1 MGTKHIKE
9 PQYILSEFL
18 DVTNINSSESN
29 IRDVINKLC
38 SLCFSEKIIYFMKV
52 EMKAFFTDSISIF
65 EVKEKYLSFK
75 VFLQLLEELKSKN
88 FENHM
93 IKIDIFNKINDK
105 SFNEQKDSIDKFA
118 ESEKGKSILSEIN
131 KYNDNNFSHVFILV
145 SFYFFIFICVFKDVI
160 PPIEQN
166 EKLKD
171 NVLYFTYD
179 ITYKNIE
186 NIANIDQIN
195 EYIDKIKEINSFNY
209 TKNACKNILFLL
221 NLKKYE
227 KEISSKEIIC
237 KDFFENYGDTSKIN
251 DNIKWRIYEKNLN
264 ENKKE
269 SNYICKII
277 EGKMTEKEKDNFDI
291 FENIYKIKEKNIKGI
306 SGEILKSLI
315 YNNEILIIKIEPNY
329 FKKYNSTIEEMEKGI
344 ELVKKSYF
352 AQHTN
357 INTYVQIKNKIINLD
372 SSYDLFMKELDK
384 QKVIIEQNKLKNLIE
399 QLKSQ
404 IDTEKEKNKKL
415 ERELAEEKNMN
426 KKSEKII
433 ETLNKELDNN
443 EKGNELDKKTK
454 DSLIKIILEKENNI
468 KELNSKLLRYPI
480 SIEENEKLMT
490 INFISKD
497 KKLVTSIICKSN
509 DIFEKIE
516 GQLYNNYPQFFK
528 KEITFL
534 IDGKS
539 INKNMTLEQNGIHN
553 DSVIII
559 K

>member
-291 FENIYKIKEKNIKGI
+291 FENIYNIKEKNIKGI

-443 EKGNELDKKTK
+443 EKGNELDKETK

>member
-186 NIANIDQIN
+186 NIANINQIN

-291 FENIYKIKEKNIKGI
+291 FENIYNIKEKNIKGI

-497 KKLVTSIICKSN
+497 KKLVTSIVCKSN

>member
-131 KYNDNNFSHVFILV
+131 KYNDNNFSHVFILF

-291 FENIYKIKEKNIKGI
+291 FENIYNIKEKNIKGI

-497 KKLVTSIICKSN
+497 KKLVTSIVCKSN

>member
-291 FENIYKIKEKNIKGI
+291 FENIYNIKEKNIKGI

>member
-38 SLCFSEKIIYFMKV
+38 SLCFSEKILYFMKV

-291 FENIYKIKEKNIKGI
+291 FENIYNIKEKNIKGI

-480 SIEENEKLMT
+480 SVEENEKLMT

-497 KKLVTSIICKSN
+497 KKLVTSIVCKSN

>member
-291 FENIYKIKEKNIKGI
+291 FENIYNIKEENIKGI

-433 ETLNKELDNN
+433 EDLNKELDNN
-443 EKGNELDKKTK
+443 EKGNELDKETK
-454 DSLIKIILEKENNI
+454 DSLIKIILEKEKNI

>member
-291 FENIYKIKEKNIKGI
+291 FENIYNIKEKNIKGI

-372 SSYDLFMKELDK
+372 SSYDLFMKELDE

-443 EKGNELDKKTK
+443 EKGNELDKETK
-454 DSLIKIILEKENNI
+454 DSLIKIILEKEKNI
-468 KELNSKLLRYPI
+468 KKLNSKLLRYPI

>member
-291 FENIYKIKEKNIKGI
+291 FENIYNIKEKNIKGI

-454 DSLIKIILEKENNI
+454 DSWIKIILEKENNI

-497 KKLVTSIICKSN
+497 KKLVTSIVCKSN

>member
-38 SLCFSEKIIYFMKV
+38 SLCFSEKIIHFIKV

-291 FENIYKIKEKNIKGI
+291 FENIYNIKEKNIKGI

-443 EKGNELDKKTK
+443 EKGNELDKETK
-454 DSLIKIILEKENNI
+454 DSLIKIILEKEKNI
-468 KELNSKLLRYPI
+468 KKLNSKLLRYPI

-497 KKLVTSIICKSN
+497 KKLVTSIVCKSN

>member
-179 ITYKNIE
+179 ITYINIE

-291 FENIYKIKEKNIKGI
+291 FENIYNIKEKNIKGI

-497 KKLVTSIICKSN
+497 KKLVTSIVCKSN

>member
-1 MGTKHIKE
+1 
-9 PQYILSEFL
+9 
-18 DVTNINSSESN
+18 
-29 IRDVINKLC
+29 
-38 SLCFSEKIIYFMKV
+38 MKV

-497 KKLVTSIICKSN
+497 KKLVTSIVCKSN

>member
-1 MGTKHIKE
+1 MGTKSIKE
-9 PQYILSEFL
+9 SQYILSEFL
-18 DVTNINSSESN
+18 DVTNINSSELN

-38 SLCFSEKIIYFMKV
+38 SLCFSEKIIHFIKV

-269 SNYICKII
+269 NNYICKII

-291 FENIYKIKEKNIKGI
+291 FENIYNIKEKNIKGI

>member
-18 DVTNINSSESN
+18 DVTNINSSELN

-38 SLCFSEKIIYFMKV
+38 SLCFSEKIIHFIKV

-75 VFLQLLEELKSKN
+75 VFLQLLEQLKSKN

-291 FENIYKIKEKNIKGI
+291 FENIYNIKEKNIKGI

-433 ETLNKELDNN
+433 EDLNKELDNN
-443 EKGNELDKKTK
+443 EKGNELDKETK
-454 DSLIKIILEKENNI
+454 DSLIKIILEKEKNI

-497 KKLVTSIICKSN
+497 KKLVTSIVCKSN

>member
-1 MGTKHIKE
+1 M
-9 PQYILSEFL
+9 
-18 DVTNINSSESN
+18 
-29 IRDVINKLC
+29 
-38 SLCFSEKIIYFMKV
+38 
-52 EMKAFFTDSISIF
+52 
-65 EVKEKYLSFK
+65 
-75 VFLQLLEELKSKN
+75 
-88 FENHM
+88 
-93 IKIDIFNKINDK
+93 
-105 SFNEQKDSIDKFA
+105 
-118 ESEKGKSILSEIN
+118 
-131 KYNDNNFSHVFILV
+131 
-145 SFYFFIFICVFKDVI
+145 
-160 PPIEQN
+160 
-166 EKLKD
+166 
-171 NVLYFTYD
+171 
-179 ITYKNIE
+179 
-186 NIANIDQIN
+186 
-195 EYIDKIKEINSFNY
+195 
-209 TKNACKNILFLL
+209 
-221 NLKKYE
+221 
-227 KEISSKEIIC
+227 
-237 KDFFENYGDTSKIN
+237 
-251 DNIKWRIYEKNLN
+251 N

-291 FENIYKIKEKNIKGI
+291 FENIYNIKEKNIKGI

>member
-291 FENIYKIKEKNIKGI
+291 FENIYNIKEKNIKGI

-480 SIEENEKLMT
+480 SVEENEKLMT

-497 KKLVTSIICKSN
+497 KKLVTSIVCKSN

>member
-291 FENIYKIKEKNIKGI
+291 FENIYNIKEKNIKGI

-497 KKLVTSIICKSN
+497 KKLVTSIVCKSN

>member
-38 SLCFSEKIIYFMKV
+38 SLCFSEKIIHFIKV

-75 VFLQLLEELKSKN
+75 VFLQLLEELKSKS

-269 SNYICKII
+269 NNYICKII

-291 FENIYKIKEKNIKGI
+291 FENIYNIKEENIKGI

-433 ETLNKELDNN
+433 EDLNKELDNN
-443 EKGNELDKKTK
+443 EKGNELDKETK
-454 DSLIKIILEKENNI
+454 DSLIKIILEKEKNI

>member
-38 SLCFSEKIIYFMKV
+38 SLCFSEKIIHFIKV

-131 KYNDNNFSHVFILV
+131 KYHDNNFSHVFILV

-264 ENKKE
+264 ENNKE
-269 SNYICKII
+269 NNYICKII

-291 FENIYKIKEKNIKGI
+291 FENIYNIKEKNIKGI

-497 KKLVTSIICKSN
+497 KKLVTSIVCKSN

>member
-186 NIANIDQIN
+186 NINNINQIN

-251 DNIKWRIYEKNLN
+251 DNIKWRIYEKNLK

-291 FENIYKIKEKNIKGI
+291 FENIDNIKEKNIKGI

-497 KKLVTSIICKSN
+497 KKLVTSIVCKSN

>member
-291 FENIYKIKEKNIKGI
+291 FENIYNIKEKNIKGI

-404 IDTEKEKNKKL
+404 IDIEKEKNKKL

-497 KKLVTSIICKSN
+497 KKLVTSIVCKSN

>member
-221 NLKKYE
+221 NLKKHE

-291 FENIYKIKEKNIKGI
+291 FENIYNIKEKNIKGI

-433 ETLNKELDNN
+433 EDLNKELDNN

>member
-38 SLCFSEKIIYFMKV
+38 SLCFSEKIIHFIKV

-131 KYNDNNFSHVFILV
+131 KYNDNNFSHIFILV

-291 FENIYKIKEKNIKGI
+291 FENIYNIKEENIKGI

-443 EKGNELDKKTK
+443 EKGNELDKETK
-454 DSLIKIILEKENNI
+454 DSLIKIILEKEKNI

>member
-118 ESEKGKSILSEIN
+118 ESEKGKNILSEIN
-131 KYNDNNFSHVFILV
+131 NYCNNNPHVLCLYF
-145 SFYFFIFICVFKDVI
+145 FYIFIFICV
-160 PPIEQN
+160 
-166 EKLKD
+166 
-171 NVLYFTYD
+171 
-179 ITYKNIE
+179 
-186 NIANIDQIN
+186 
-195 EYIDKIKEINSFNY
+195 KIKEINSFNY

-291 FENIYKIKEKNIKGI
+291 FENIYNIKEKNIKGI

>member
-291 FENIYKIKEKNIKGI
+291 FENIYNIKEKNIKGI

-433 ETLNKELDNN
+433 EDLNKELDNN
-443 EKGNELDKKTK
+443 EKGNELDKETK
-454 DSLIKIILEKENNI
+454 DSLIKIILEKEKNI

>member
-88 FENHM
+88 FEIHM

-291 FENIYKIKEKNIKGI
+291 FENIYNIKEKNIKGI

-497 KKLVTSIICKSN
+497 KKLVTSIVCKSN

>member
-18 DVTNINSSESN
+18 DVTKINSSESN

-291 FENIYKIKEKNIKGI
+291 FENIYNIKEKNIKGI

-468 KELNSKLLRYPI
+468 KKLNSKLLRYPI

-497 KKLVTSIICKSN
+497 KKLVTSIVCKSN

>member
-291 FENIYKIKEKNIKGI
+291 FENIYNIKEKNIKGI

-454 DSLIKIILEKENNI
+454 DSLIKIILEKEKNI